1 MKIHLVFLTVFLLCF
16 CAVFSQDKDG
26 LISLSVQ
33 DKNIKEVLNEL
44 ENKTEFKF
52 FYADDWL
59 DENQISKE
67 YKNVTVEFILND
79 LFLDTQINYFI
90 SWDKRI
96 ILTRNNII
104 YDELPEGYFNEIKQD
119 SINVSEEDETYST
132 PLLLNKQNTENNSAV
147 ETIRIGKEKRG
158 QEKKRFI
165 LSGYVTD
172 AKNGSPIPDLAIIV
186 SAKNIGTVT
195 DDKGYYEISLPSGL
209 NVIETSSLGMERTK
223 KNVIIYNNGSLNL
236 SLNTTYEELNE
247 VLVQAKGVKNIEDTT
262 TGIEQIGSEDSK
274 KIPLVLGERDVL
286 KVATMLPGVT
296 TAGEGSAGFNV
307 RGGKTDQN
315 LILLDN
321 AVIYNPSHF
330 FGIFQA
336 LNPFT
341 IRDVTIYK
349 GSIPAEFGG
358 RISSV
363 FDIST
368 KDADTKKF
376 GADISV
382 GPVTAN
388 VVVETPVIKEK
399 SAIMLGARAAYS
411 DWVLRTLNED
421 DFKNSE
427 ASFYDFVGKY
437 NHRINENNEIR
448 ALAYYSKD
456 AFSITSDSLYKYS
469 NRLFSLKWDH
479 TFSDKSK
486 GALILANSQY
496 QFSIENEDSMEDN
509 FEQSFEINETE
520 LKLKMDYSFND
531 IHNITYGTS
540 VKLYTVF
547 SGEIKPKGQN
557 SLITPK
563 KIPKEKGLESG
574 IFIADKFKVND
585 KLLLD
590 LGLRYSFYAA
600 LGPSSKNKYQEGIPR
615 SEATVIDTVNYGNN
629 EVIETYGGPEI
640 RFSARYLLKED
651 LSIKAS
657 FNTTYQF
664 IHTLSNN
671 TTVSPIDTWKLSD
684 NHIKPQQANQVS
696 LGIYKN
702 FNINAYE
709 LSLEGFYKK
718 QKNIL
723 DFKTGAKLLLNEHIE
738 TEVLQGDGKAY
749 GVEFLVKKN
758 TGDLSG
764 WLGYTYSRS
773 FFKID
778 SEFPQERVNDGD
790 YFPSNFDKP
799 HDFSLVL
806 NYKITQ
812 RLSMSSNFVYQTG
825 RPVTFPIG
833 NYQFNGAEYVLY
845 SNRNQYRIPDYYR
858 LDLGLNL
865 EGNHK
870 KNKLAHSFWSLSIYN
885 VLGRNNP
892 YSVFFV
898 NSDGEIKALQ
908 SSIFSV
914 PIPSLTYNI
923 SF

>member
-1 MKIHLVFLTVFLLCF
+1 MLFSS
-16 CAVFSQDKDG
+16 AFSQDKVE
-26 LISLSVQ
+26 LMSLDIQNRS
-33 DKNIKEVLNEL
+33 IKDILFEIER
-44 ENKTEFKF
+44 KTEFRF
-52 FYADDWL
+52 FYADDWI
-59 DENQISKE
+59 DDNKINKN
-67 YKNVTVEFILND
+67 YKDVTVEFILND
-79 LFLDTQINYFI
+79 LFNDTPINFFI

-104 YDELPEGYFNEIKQD
+104 YDELPEGYFNEIQQD
-119 SINVSEEDETYST
+119 SINAFEDDETFAT
-132 PLLLNKQNTENNSAV
+132 PLLLEKQDDKENSVV
-147 ETIRIGKEKRG
+147 ETIRIGKEKKG
-158 QEKKRFI
+158 QEKKRFK

-172 AKNGSPIPDLAIIV
+172 AKNGNPIADLAIIV

-195 DDKGYYEISLPSGL
+195 DDKGHYEISLPSGL
-209 NVIETSSLGMERTK
+209 NVIETSSLGVERTK

-236 SLNTTYEELNE
+236 SLNNTYEELNE
-247 VLVQAKGVKNIEDTT
+247 VLVQAKGIKNIEDTT
-262 TGIEQIGSEDSK
+262 TGSEQIGSEDSK
-274 KIPLVLGERDVL
+274 NIPLVLGERDVL

-296 TAGEGSAGFNV
+296 TAGEGSVGFNV

-363 FDIST
+363 FDIGT
-368 KDADTKKF
+368 RDADTKKF
-376 GADISV
+376 GADLSV
-382 GPVTAN
+382 GPVTSNA
-388 VVVETPVIKEK
+388 VVEVPVIKDK
-399 SAIMLGARAAYS
+399 SAVMLGARGAYS
-411 DWVLRTLNED
+411 DWVLRSLNED
-421 DFKNSE
+421 DFKNSQ

-437 NHRINENNEIR
+437 NQKINDKNEIR

-469 NRLFSLKWDH
+469 NRLFSVKWNH
-479 TFSDKSK
+479 TFSDKSS
-486 GALILANSQY
+486 GALVMANSQY
-496 QFSIENEDSMEDN
+496 QFSIDNENSMEDN
-509 FEQSFEINETE
+509 FEQSFKVEETE
-520 LKLKMDYSFND
+520 LKLKMNYSFND
-531 IHNITYGTS
+531 MHKINYGVS
-540 VKLYTVF
+540 GKLYAVF
-547 SGEIKPKGQN
+547 PGEIKPKGQN
-557 SLITPK
+557 NLITPK
-563 KIPKEKGLESG
+563 KLPKERALESG
-574 IFIADKFKVND
+574 VFIADKFKIND

-600 LGPSSKNKYQEGIPR
+600 LGPASKSEYQDGIPL
-615 SEATVIDTVNYGNN
+615 SEATVIDTSNYGNN
-629 EVIETYGGPEI
+629 EVIKTYGGPEI
-640 RFSARYLLKED
+640 RFSARYLLRED

-657 FNTTYQF
+657 YNNAYQF

-684 NHIKPQQANQVS
+684 NYIKPQQANQVS

-709 LSLEGFYKK
+709 VSLEGFYKK

-738 TEVLQGDGKAY
+738 TEVLQGEGKAY

-758 TGDLSG
+758 TGDLNG

-778 SEFPQERVNDGD
+778 SEFPQERINGGE

-806 NYKITQ
+806 NYKFT
-812 RLSMSSNFVYQTG
+812 RRFSMSSNFVYQTG

-845 SNRNQYRIPDYYR
+845 SDRNQFRIPDYYR

-870 KNKLAHSFWSLSIYN
+870 KNKLAHSFWSLSVYN
-885 VLGRNNP
+885 VLSRNNP

-898 NSDGEIKALQ
+898 NNDGEIKALQ

-914 PIPSLTYNI
+914 PVPSLTYNI

>member
-1 MKIHLVFLTVFLLCF
+1 
-16 CAVFSQDKDG
+16 
-26 LISLSVQ
+26 
-33 DKNIKEVLNEL
+33 
-44 ENKTEFKF
+44 
-52 FYADDWL
+52 
-59 DENQISKE
+59 
-67 YKNVTVEFILND
+67 
-79 LFLDTQINYFI
+79 
-90 SWDKRI
+90 
-96 ILTRNNII
+96 
-104 YDELPEGYFNEIKQD
+104 
-119 SINVSEEDETYST
+119 
-132 PLLLNKQNTENNSAV
+132 
-147 ETIRIGKEKRG
+147 
-158 QEKKRFI
+158 
-165 LSGYVTD
+165 
-172 AKNGSPIPDLAIIV
+172 
-186 SAKNIGTVT
+186 
-195 DDKGYYEISLPSGL
+195 
-209 NVIETSSLGMERTK
+209 
-223 KNVIIYNNGSLNL
+223 
-236 SLNTTYEELNE
+236 
-247 VLVQAKGVKNIEDTT
+247 
-262 TGIEQIGSEDSK
+262 
-274 KIPLVLGERDVL
+274 
-286 KVATMLPGVT
+286 
-296 TAGEGSAGFNV
+296 
-307 RGGKTDQN
+307 
-315 LILLDN
+315 
-321 AVIYNPSHF
+321 
-330 FGIFQA
+330 
-336 LNPFT
+336 
-341 IRDVTIYK
+341 
-349 GSIPAEFGG
+349 
-358 RISSV
+358 
-363 FDIST
+363 
-368 KDADTKKF
+368 
-376 GADISV
+376 
-382 GPVTAN
+382 
-388 VVVETPVIKEK
+388 VVETPVIKKK

-540 VKLYTVF
+540 AKLYSVF
-547 SGEIKPKGQN
+547 PGEIKPKGQN
-557 SLITPK
+557 SLITPN

-718 QKNIL
+718 
-723 DFKTGAKLLLNEHIE
+723 
-738 TEVLQGDGKAY
+738 
-749 GVEFLVKKN
+749 
-758 TGDLSG
+758 
-764 WLGYTYSRS
+764 
-773 FFKID
+773 
-778 SEFPQERVNDGD
+778 
-790 YFPSNFDKP
+790 
-799 HDFSLVL
+799 
-806 NYKITQ
+806 
-812 RLSMSSNFVYQTG
+812 
-825 RPVTFPIG
+825 
-833 NYQFNGAEYVLY
+833 
-845 SNRNQYRIPDYYR
+845 
-858 LDLGLNL
+858 
-865 EGNHK
+865 
-870 KNKLAHSFWSLSIYN
+870 
-885 VLGRNNP
+885 
-892 YSVFFV
+892 
-898 NSDGEIKALQ
+898 
-908 SSIFSV
+908 
-914 PIPSLTYNI
+914 
-923 SF
+923 

>member
-1 MKIHLVFLTVFLLCF
+1 MKIHLIILTVFLLCF
-16 CAVFSQDKDG
+16 CAVSSQDKEG
-26 LISLSVQ
+26 FISLSFQ
-33 DKNIKEVLNEL
+33 DKNIKEVLIEL

-59 DENQISKE
+59 DENKISKE
-67 YKNVTVEFILND
+67 YKDVTVEFILND
-79 LFLDTQINYFI
+79 LFLETQINFFI

-104 YDELPEGYFNEIKQD
+104 YDELPEDYFNKIQHD
-119 SINVSEEDETYST
+119 SINMPEEEETYVT
-132 PLLLNKQNTENNSAV
+132 PLLLNKQNAENNSAV
-147 ETIRIGKEKRG
+147 ETIRIGKEKKG

-172 AKNGSPIPDLAIIV
+172 AKNGSPIADLAIIV
-186 SAKNIGTVT
+186 STKNLGTVT
-195 DDKGYYEISLPSGL
+195 NDKGYYEISLPAGL

-236 SLNTTYEELNE
+236 SLNTAYEELNE
-247 VLVQAKGVKNIEDTT
+247 VLVQAEGVKNIEDTT

-274 KIPLVLGERDVL
+274 NIPLVLGERDVL
-286 KVATMLPGVT
+286 RVATMLPGVS

-376 GADISV
+376 GADLSV

-388 VVVETPVIKEK
+388 AVVETPVIKEK

-437 NHRINENNEIR
+437 NHRINDNNEIR

-456 AFSITSDSLYKYS
+456 AFSITSDSLYKYN
-469 NRLFSLKWDH
+469 NRLFSLKWNH
-479 TFSDKSK
+479 VFSDKSK
-486 GALILANSQY
+486 GNLILANSQY
-496 QFSIENEDSMEDN
+496 QFSIENEDGLEDN
-509 FEQSFEINETE
+509 FEQSFEIDETE
-520 LKLKMDYSFND
+520 LKLKMDYSHSD
-531 IHNITYGTS
+531 IHNLTYGAS

-547 SGEIKPKGQN
+547 PGEIKPKGQN

-600 LGPSSKNKYQEGIPR
+600 LGPASKSKYQEGIPR
-615 SEATVIDTVNYGNN
+615 SEATVIDTVNYANN

-684 NHIKPQQANQVS
+684 NYVKPQQANQVS

-709 LSLEGFYKK
+709 VSLEGFYKK

-778 SEFPQERVNDGD
+778 SEFPQERVNGGE
-790 YFPSNFDKP
+790 YFPSNYDKP

-806 NYKITQ
+806 NYKFTK
-812 RLSMSSNFVYQTG
+812 RLSMSTNFVYQTG

-845 SNRNQYRIPDYYR
+845 SDRNQFRIPDYYR

-870 KNKLAHSFWSLSIYN
+870 KNKLAHSFWSLSVYN
-885 VLGRNNP
+885 VLSRNNP

>member
-1 MKIHLVFLTVFLLCF
+1 
-16 CAVFSQDKDG
+16 
-26 LISLSVQ
+26 
-33 DKNIKEVLNEL
+33 
-44 ENKTEFKF
+44 
-52 FYADDWL
+52 
-59 DENQISKE
+59 
-67 YKNVTVEFILND
+67 
-79 LFLDTQINYFI
+79 
-90 SWDKRI
+90 
-96 ILTRNNII
+96 
-104 YDELPEGYFNEIKQD
+104 
-119 SINVSEEDETYST
+119 
-132 PLLLNKQNTENNSAV
+132 
-147 ETIRIGKEKRG
+147 
-158 QEKKRFI
+158 
-165 LSGYVTD
+165 
-172 AKNGSPIPDLAIIV
+172 
-186 SAKNIGTVT
+186 
-195 DDKGYYEISLPSGL
+195 
-209 NVIETSSLGMERTK
+209 
-223 KNVIIYNNGSLNL
+223 
-236 SLNTTYEELNE
+236 
-247 VLVQAKGVKNIEDTT
+247 
-262 TGIEQIGSEDSK
+262 
-274 KIPLVLGERDVL
+274 
-286 KVATMLPGVT
+286 
-296 TAGEGSAGFNV
+296 
-307 RGGKTDQN
+307 
-315 LILLDN
+315 
-321 AVIYNPSHF
+321 
-330 FGIFQA
+330 
-336 LNPFT
+336 
-341 IRDVTIYK
+341 
-349 GSIPAEFGG
+349 
-358 RISSV
+358 
-363 FDIST
+363 
-368 KDADTKKF
+368 
-376 GADISV
+376 
-382 GPVTAN
+382 
-388 VVVETPVIKEK
+388 
-399 SAIMLGARAAYS
+399 
-411 DWVLRTLNED
+411 
-421 DFKNSE
+421 
-427 ASFYDFVGKY
+427 
-437 NHRINENNEIR
+437 
-448 ALAYYSKD
+448 
-456 AFSITSDSLYKYS
+456 
-469 NRLFSLKWDH
+469 
-479 TFSDKSK
+479 
-486 GALILANSQY
+486 
-496 QFSIENEDSMEDN
+496 
-509 FEQSFEINETE
+509 
-520 LKLKMDYSFND
+520 MDYSFND

-540 VKLYTVF
+540 AKLYSVF
-547 SGEIKPKGQN
+547 PGEIKPKGQN
-557 SLITPK
+557 SLITPN

-585 KLLLD
+585 KLRLD

-723 DFKTGAKLLLNEHIE
+723 DFKTGAKLLLNDHIE